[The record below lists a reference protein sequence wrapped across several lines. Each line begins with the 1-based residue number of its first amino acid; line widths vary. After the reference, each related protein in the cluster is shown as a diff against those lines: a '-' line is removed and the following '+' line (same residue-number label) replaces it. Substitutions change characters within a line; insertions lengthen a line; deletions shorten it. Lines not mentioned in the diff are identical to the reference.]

1 MFNIFIVVCLK
12 QETVEKPEEQC
23 DHDKVGEE
31 GGEPDDLAGGVEALG
46 DDEVDDDPGDDEAA
60 SQLPLH
66 SSKPVLQPRILLQ
79 NSVPAKSSHQ
89 LF

>member
-31 GGEPDDLAGGVEALG
+31 GGEPDDLPRRVETLMITHLVNITMIQA
-46 DDEVDDDPGDDEAA
+46 
-60 SQLPLH
+60 
-66 SSKPVLQPRILLQ
+66 
-79 NSVPAKSSHQ
+79 
-89 LF
+89 

>member
-1 MFNIFIVVCLK
+1 MGFWETLCSETWQCEGASK
-12 QETVEKPEEQC
+12 QDE
-23 DHDKVGEE
+23 HDKVGEE
-31 GGEPDDLAGGVEALG
+31 GGEPDDLARGVEALG

-79 NSVPAKSSHQ
+79 HSVPEKSIHE